1 MSRTITRLFDSH
13 TEALRAVEALEN
25 AGVDHETISII
36 SNNADNWHHG
46 HTHAGAAADSRGG
59 VIDRMG
65 DRAERMAGNAGDLNR
80 DGENDV
86 AEGAGKGAAT
96 GGLLG
101 GGAGLLAGLGML
113 AIPGLGPVVAAGWL
127 ASMAVGA
134 AIGAAAGGATGG
146 LLGAL
151 KEAGHTDEEA
161 NVYSEGVRRG
171 GTLVSVKADDDD
183 ASRVEQILNSERG
196 VDAGSRAQT
205 YRAQG
210 WSAFDPAAE
219 PYSADQITRER
230 QLYGENRSFASGDE
244 AGADSYGERDTGTG
258 GAGREPYNPTRG
270 V

>member
-1 MSRTITRLFDSH
+1 MSKTITRLFDTH
-13 TEALRAVEALEN
+13 TEALAAVEDLER
-25 AGVDHETISII
+25 AGIDHEKISIV

-46 HTHAGAAADSRGG
+46 HKHAGGAPGAGG
-59 VIDRMG
+59 PLG
-65 DRAERMAGNAGDLNR
+65 DRNG

-86 AEGAGKGAAT
+86 ADGAGKGATT

-127 ASMAVGA
+127 ASTALGA

-171 GTLVSVKADDDD
+171 GTLVSVKAHDDDIAKVQAIFD
-183 ASRVEQILNSERG
+183 GQRG
-196 VDAGSRAQT
+196 VDASVRGEA
-205 YRAQG
+205 YRLSG
-210 WSAFDPAAE
+210 WARFDESAN
-219 PYSADQITRER
+219 PYGVDEIARER
-230 QLYGENRSFASGDE
+230 ELYRGEGRSFSSMEPTDRTTDDVVSPRP
-244 AGADSYGERDTGTG
+244 AGAPGVSRDI
-258 GAGREPYNPTRG
+258 
-270 V
+270 